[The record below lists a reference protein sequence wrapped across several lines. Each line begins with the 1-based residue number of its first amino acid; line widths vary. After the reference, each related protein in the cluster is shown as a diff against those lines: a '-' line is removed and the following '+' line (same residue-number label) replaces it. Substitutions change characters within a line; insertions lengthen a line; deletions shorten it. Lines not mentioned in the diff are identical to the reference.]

1 MSDITILDERQENM
15 YQISDIEEVKKRLL
29 TIAQQPPTNQINLY
43 ETIKKLYDVLIIFRG
58 SGYSLTQIC
67 KILNDNNIK
76 IKMST
81 LTNYLY
87 RIKNESF
94 KSSIETKQN
103 KKHVNNTLAKQKLIK
118 HSNATIQ
125 HNKKIT
131 DDRSSFDI
139 QSDSTDL

>member
-1 MSDITILDERQENM
+1 MSDTTIFDERQENM
-15 YQISDIEEVKKRLL
+15 YQISDIEEVRKRLL
-29 TIAQQPPTNQINLY
+29 KISQQPPTNQINLY
-43 ETIKKLYDVLIIFRG
+43 ETIEKLYDVLIIIRG

-103 KKHVNNTLAKQKLIK
+103 KKHVNNTLAKQKEIK
-118 HSNATIQ
+118 RRNATIQ